1 MKMKTHQEDMTS
13 QIWYAPDNKDSKH
26 LQEKNFKESKR
37 KPEKD
42 INYIM
47 D

>member
-26 LQEKNFKESKR
+26 LQEKTLKNQNETR
-37 KPEKD
+37 KD

>member
-1 MKMKTHQEDMTS
+1 MTS

-37 KPEKD
+37 KPEK
-42 INYIM
+42 ILIISWTSFKELPQ
-47 D
+47 